1 MTMQVT
7 KCMEPLKEFYYFS
20 GDLGG
25 QAVIKRNIFHFPFSF
40 IFNNHFNDDD
50 LFNIQVNLL
59 RFDHLCDGQW
69 SSMVNLSPR
78 LPIKKQSTVS
88 ETTDLNIQKE
98 EMNIKKMDNIKRF
111 VVTEKPDFEKILD
124 DEYAY

>member
-1 MTMQVT
+1 M
-7 KCMEPLKEFYYFS
+7 KNK
-20 GDLGG
+20 
-25 QAVIKRNIFHFPFSF
+25 HFLFFTF
-40 IFNNHFNDDD
+40 IFNNHFNDDH

-98 EMNIKKMDNIKRF
+98 EMNVNNWTTSN
-111 VVTEKPDFEKILD
+111 VSL
-124 DEYAY
+124 

>member
-1 MTMQVT
+1 M
-7 KCMEPLKEFYYFS
+7 
-20 GDLGG
+20 
-25 QAVIKRNIFHFPFSF
+25 
-40 IFNNHFNDDD
+40 
-50 LFNIQVNLL
+50 L

-98 EMNIKKMDNIKRF
+98 KMNIKKMDNIKRF